1 MGMTTL
7 ALMATALFA
16 QGAAMAPVEQ
26 DAAILVVARRFDE
39 THGKLSRSVFSKKM
53 TCTVSQ
59 SSGDAVIDDAVCNV
73 AMTCIGKTKKR
84 PAFLDCVAAGRQT
97 FLDSYRLAERD
108 DDAQN

>member
-1 MGMTTL
+1 MPITTL
-7 ALMATALFA
+7 AIMAAALLA
-16 QGAAMAPVEQ
+16 QGDAVAPVD
-26 DAAILVVARRFDE
+26 DAAIVVVARRFDE
-39 THGKLSRSVFSKKM
+39 THGKLSRGLLSKKM

-59 SSGDAVIDDAVCNV
+59 SSGDTVIDDAVCHV

-97 FLDSYRLAERD
+97 FLDNYRLAERD